1 MAEMKFD
8 LLILGGGPAGY
19 NAAERAAEG
28 GLKTAVFEERALWA
42 IVMKV
47 FIG

>member
-1 MAEMKFD
+1 MPAYRKFAPKLEMQRF
-8 LLILGGGPAGY
+8 LIELQ
-19 NAAERAAEG
+19 EVCI
-28 GLKTAVFEERALWA
+28 VFEERALWA